1 VEGVRGRGVTLAVFA
16 ALAVS
21 LLPSG
26 AAQAQQ
32 SNSNYCAA
40 LYVQARRNL
49 SDRFADYISASRTS
63 ESSFR
68 SQILRAR
75 EAHDAALLRKSYRA
89 AKRLENREALAAPI
103 VLGQIH
109 ERYRQDAA
117 AAAGCD
123 PNALVGQHG
132 SYVAQV
138 GVNHV
143 RRLHRLRKIYRHA
156 ARVLRS

>member
-1 VEGVRGRGVTLAVFA
+1 VCASRAQAVKLAVFA

-32 SNSNYCAA
+32 SNPNYCAA

-117 AAAGCD
+117 AAGCD

>member
-1 VEGVRGRGVTLAVFA
+1 VRGRAVKVTVLA

-21 LLPSG
+21 LVPSG
-26 AAQAQQ
+26 AANAQQ
-32 SNSNYCAA
+32 PNPNYCAA
-40 LYVQARRNL
+40 LSVQARRNL

-75 EAHDAALLRKSYRA
+75 PAHDVALLRRSYRA
-89 AKRLENREALAAPI
+89 AKRLENKEALAAPI
-103 VLGQIH
+103 ALGQIH
-109 ERYRQDAA
+109 ERYRQDA

-138 GVNHV
+138 GANHV
-143 RRLHRLRKIYRHA
+143 RRSHRLKRIYRRA
-156 ARVLRS
+156 ARTLRS